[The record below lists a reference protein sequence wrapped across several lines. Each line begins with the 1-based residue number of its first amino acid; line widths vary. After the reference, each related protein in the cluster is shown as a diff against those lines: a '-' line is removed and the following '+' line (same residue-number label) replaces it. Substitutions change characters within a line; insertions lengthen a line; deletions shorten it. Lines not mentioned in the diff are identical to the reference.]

1 MAYEIGSKGGERLN
15 VPNPLRVENQFLL
28 GTAGV
33 LVLVALVLLVLGRG
47 NATAHAESFIGS
59 TVVSLGLLAAGIGL
73 AAMALTHLRFFF
85 GREEPSSLGDSAK
98 LRELLRQ
105 RALEYPVPSGP
116 LNGLLYSW
124 VDQLIYA
131 PQPVQELAQMQFRNA
146 ATMASLLVSL
156 ILTMTLGKTGVD
168 ADLWQSMSGW
178 IGLGFMALAMYLL
191 VGQRGIVK
199 SKSSGLISRNNL
211 VFLLVFS
218 VAGPVVLSFLGAVL
232 PQQSWIDPYPGVFVI
247 LMAAIG
253 TYWLFFH
260 ALMGQL
266 QSQPQ
271 TEVSVKQQAWNIHCQ
286 PGQIMGELDRVMQET
301 WTEAIPNRRYIWVE
315 PKVNLNTPSGTFYG
329 EALEETQPMP
339 VESEPL
345 DFQRAWSNPVKKRLV
360 MLDIAG
366 SALGI
371 IGALLLSV
379 FAYRAGHSEGTFLAY
394 GIAFIILGFFAF
406 RAAQKLWLRFDF
418 ESRVQWMTIEGNYV
432 AAAMELG
439 NVLNDTVKTKS
450 QMVQIES
457 MTFRLWASRLRTV
470 TFGKGAARHVIEM
483 TGESEF
489 VESLA
494 QRLMVFSQNQAS
506 IVAPDSMANMER
518 HARLAR
524 MNQASRAAAATPPQI
539 PATPAVAEIPA
550 PLEAIPAAPETQQA
564 ATVEDNSCPD
574 CKNLLEAGDAFCR
587 HCGSRLLIAGII

>member
-1 MAYEIGSKGGERLN
+1 MAFEIGSKGGERLN
-15 VPNPLRVENQFLL
+15 VPNPLRVENQFLF
-28 GTAGV
+28 GTAGA
-33 LVLVALVLLVLGRG
+33 LILIAVALLVLGRG
-47 NATAHAESFIGS
+47 NATEHAGSFIGS
-59 TVVSLGLLAAGIGL
+59 TFVSLALLGVGIGL
-73 AAMALTHLRFFF
+73 ATMAMTHLRFFF
-85 GREEPSSLGDSAK
+85 GREEPSNLGDSKK

-131 PQPVQELAQMQFRNA
+131 PQPVQQLAQVQFRNA
-146 ATMASLLVSL
+146 ATMTALLVSL
-156 ILTMTLGKTGVD
+156 VLTLTLGKTGVD
-168 ADLWQSMSGW
+168 AYLWQSMSGW
-178 IGLGFMALAMYLL
+178 IGLGFMALAMWLL
-191 VGQRGIVK
+191 VGQRGIIK
-199 SKSSGLISRNNL
+199 SKLGGAISRNHL
-211 VFLLVFS
+211 AFLLVFS
-218 VAGPVVLSFLGAVL
+218 VAGPVILSFLGAIL
-232 PQQSWIDPYPGVFVI
+232 PQQTWVDPYPGVFVI
-247 LMAAIG
+247 LLVAIG

-301 WTEAIPNRRYIWVE
+301 WTETIPNRRYIWDA

-339 VESEPL
+339 IETEQI
-345 DFQRAWSNPVKKRLV
+345 DFQRAWNNPVKKRLV

-366 SALGI
+366 ATLSV
-371 IGALLLSV
+371 IGALLLSI
-379 FAYRAGHSEGTFLAY
+379 FAYRAGGSDGTFFVY
-394 GIAFIILGFFAF
+394 GAAFIILGFFAF

-432 AAAMELG
+432 AASMELG

-457 MTFRLWASRLRTV
+457 MTFRLWASRLHTV

-489 VESLA
+489 VESLS
-494 QRLMVFSQNQAS
+494 QRLMAFSQSQAS
-506 IVAPDSMANMER
+506 IVAPDSMADMER
-518 HARLAR
+518 YARLTQ
-524 MNQASRAAAATPPQI
+524 MNQMSRATASIQPQI
-539 PATPAVAEIPA
+539 PPAPSVAEIAPPPKTDPAATESPA
-550 PLEAIPAAPETQQA
+550 PEHLADQ
-564 ATVEDNSCPD
+564 SCSS
-574 CKNLLEAGDAFCR
+574 CKNKLEVGDAFCR
-587 HCGSRLLIAGII
+587 HCGSRLILAGEV

>member
-15 VPNPLRVENQFLL
+15 IPNPLRVENLFLL

-33 LVLVALVLLVLGRG
+33 LILVSVVLLVLGRG
-47 NATAHAESFIGS
+47 NVTAHAESFIGS

-73 AAMALTHLRFFF
+73 AVMALTHLRFFF
-85 GREEPSSLGDSAK
+85 GREEPRNLGDSAK

-146 ATMASLLVSL
+146 ATMTALLVSL

-168 ADLWQSMSGW
+168 AKLWQSMSNW
-178 IGLGFMALAMYLL
+178 IGLGFMMLAMYLL
-191 VGQRGIVK
+191 MGQRGLVK
-199 SKSSGLISRNNL
+199 SKSSGLISHNNL
-211 VFLLVFS
+211 VFLLGFS
-218 VAGPVVLSFLGAVL
+218 VAGPVLLSLLGTVL
-232 PQQSWIDPYPGVFVI
+232 PQQSWIDPFPGVFVI
-247 LMAAIG
+247 LMTAIG

-260 ALMGQL
+260 ALMGQI

-271 TEVSVKQQAWNIHCQ
+271 TEVSVRQQAWSIHCQ
-286 PGQIMGELDRVMQET
+286 PGQIMGEFDRIMQET
-301 WTEAIPNRRYIWVE
+301 WTEAIPNRRYIWAD
-315 PKVNLNTPSGTFYG
+315 PQVNLNTPSGTFYG

-339 VESEPL
+339 IESEPL
-345 DFQRAWSNPVKKRLV
+345 DFQRAWSSPVKRRLV

-366 SALGI
+366 AALVI

-379 FAYRAGHSEGTFLAY
+379 FAYRASHSEGTLFSY
-394 GIAFIILGFFAF
+394 GVAFITLGFFAF
-406 RAAQKLWLRFDF
+406 RSAQKLWLRFDF

-432 AAAMELG
+432 AAAMEHG
-439 NVLNDTVKTKS
+439 NVINDTVKTKS

-489 VESLA
+489 VENIS
-494 QRLMVFSQNQAS
+494 QRLMGFSQGQAS
-506 IVAPDSMANMER
+506 IVALDSMTDMER
-518 HARLAR
+518 HARLIR
-524 MNQASRAAAATPPQI
+524 MNQASRVAAATSQQ
-539 PATPAVAEIPA
+539 IPA
-550 PLEAIPAAPETQQA
+550 PLDPKRVEPEAQQTAMMQGSTCPA
-564 ATVEDNSCPD
+564 
-574 CKNLLEAGDAFCR
+574 CKNLLEVGDVFCR
-587 HCGSRLLIAGII
+587 HCGSRLLIADID